1 MTEIDVMQYENI
13 KLFMVAIFMLLL
25 CLFVAVNFGLSRDDI
40 VGRILNKIN
49 VGRFATRHHEGVLT
63 YTGERPLTIDTP
75 PAELAVF
82 LTSQLGVVLTPADFK
97 YVKIEIKDTRIQL
110 SVVMSRRCSVFYGKA
125 SFLVNVPTVRIPT
138 SSLILITELGG
149 LLTP

>member
-1 MTEIDVMQYENI
+1 MTEFMLEQYEII
-13 KLFMVAIFMLLL
+13 KLFMLAIFILLL
-25 CLFVAVNFGLSRDDI
+25 CLFVMVNFGLSRDDI

-49 VGRFATRHHEGVLT
+49 VGRFVTRHHEGVLT

-82 LTSQLGVVLTPADFK
+82 LTSQLGVVLTPVDFK
-97 YVKIEIKDTRIQL
+97 YVKIEIKDTQVQL
-110 SVVMSRRCSVFYGKA
+110 SAVMSRRCSVFYGKA

-138 SSLILITELGG
+138 SSLIIVTELGG
-149 LLTP
+149 LLYP